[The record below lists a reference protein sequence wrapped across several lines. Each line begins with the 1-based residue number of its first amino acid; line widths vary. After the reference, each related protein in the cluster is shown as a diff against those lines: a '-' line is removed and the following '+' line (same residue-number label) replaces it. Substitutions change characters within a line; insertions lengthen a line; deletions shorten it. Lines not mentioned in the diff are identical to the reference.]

1 MAYVNIE
8 IGAHKKQ
15 IEVSIPKR
23 VEDTTAVV
31 ATENHLQCNTV
42 LKLDEHKLLARKWNK
57 PYQNLD
63 RNLDCKF
70 NLSLPFEAKLPHTDS
85 IGVAKG
91 WPGGGICLPVSLVF
105 PAKCINI

>member
-42 LKLDEHKLLARKWNK
+42 FKLDEHKKVD
-57 PYQNLD
+57 Q
-63 RNLDCKF
+63 NLDCKF
-70 NLSLPFEAKLPHTDS
+70 NLSLPFKAKLPHTDS

-91 WPGGGICLPVSLVF
+91 WPGGAYASLSLLFFLLNVLIF
-105 PAKCINI
+105 S